1 MLMDFERVLQFIV
14 NDFSDHG
21 IRYALIDGFAMGA
34 LGIVRATMDLDI
46 LVHRDDLTTVEQ
58 IMNERPYRCVYETE
72 NVSQY
77 ISDLKPFGQID
88 FLHAFRH
95 ISLSMLKRARSLPI
109 FEGRF
114 CIPVLAPEDII
125 GLKVQALSNDPARE
139 RLDIADIQLIME
151 YHGKNLDWGL
161 LEEYFQLFSK
171 EKEYEALKNSYG
183 ET

>member
-1 MLMDFERVLQFIV
+1 MDFEQVLHFIV

-21 IRYALIDGFAMGA
+21 IRYALIGGFAMGA

-46 LVHRDDLTTVEQ
+46 LVQRDDLAAVEQ
-58 IMNERPYRCVYETE
+58 IMSAHPYRCIYKTE

-88 FLHAFRH
+88 FLHAFRR

-109 FEGRF
+109 FEGHFR
-114 CIPVLAPEDII
+114 IPVLAPEDII

-139 RLDIADIQLIME
+139 RLEIADIQLIMDH
-151 YHGKNLDWGL
+151 YGSDLDWGL
-161 LEEYFQLFSK
+161 LREYFQLFNR
-171 EKEYEALKNSYG
+171 ENEYEAFKKSYA
-183 ET
+183 